1 MSEASSSKVKADSLL
16 PPAASASKATA
27 ANGSATSNNAL
38 STKHG
43 IELPTQE
50 DAERLGFN
58 VFSPILDPR
67 LLRALANLGFGI
79 PTPIQQKAIPLALA
93 GKDILARART
103 GSGKTLAYGLPLLQ
117 KVLDA
122 KSAIAKSDPN
132 YQLTRALVLV
142 PTRELAEQVF
152 RHLSVIIEYVRD
164 DIRLVN
170 VARDASEKVQRL
182 LLSEKPDVIIATP
195 SKALSYLQN
204 GSLDLKSGMESLA
217 IDEADLILSYGH
229 DSDVKSLLSGNFL
242 PSHFQSFLMS
252 ATMTSDVT
260 KLKGLLLRN
269 PVILKLNEQDE
280 SSNGSNLAQFYTKTS
295 EEDKFLLVYVIL
307 KLKLIRGKA
316 ILFVNELE
324 RGYRLK
330 LFLEK
335 FGLRACVLNAELP
348 INSRY
353 SIVEEFN
360 KGKFDYIVATDEP
373 TGGSTAGSV
382 DDDEDEE
389 EEEHEEDEEEEE
401 EEDAE
406 EAGEGPKK
414 RKSDPSSPKKS
425 SSKKGKIS
433 KGKGKGK
440 TSGGSAEYGVSRGVD
455 FVNVSCVI
463 NFDLPSSVDSY
474 IHRVGRTAR
483 GGASGTSLSFV
494 VPKTEVGRSKYLT
507 LPSTIHD
514 EKVFKKISNSISASS
529 SLGSTAAAGIQEW
542 NYDAS
547 SVEGFRYRV
556 GDTLKSIT
564 KALIREA
571 RIKELKT
578 EILTSTKLQSHF
590 EDHPDDLH
598 YLQHDKAL
606 LNSRATQSHLKHV
619 PHYLVPKIINPNSK
633 LSANHKDGSYK
644 GYVPK
649 NKQHPSSDGKKS
661 KRGAGPDRKARSS
674 TNAGKGGK
682 KKVDPLR
689 KFSSKK

>member
-1 MSEASSSKVKADSLL
+1 MTDPSTSKVKADSLL
-16 PPAASASKATA
+16 PPAKASSTPNDAAS
-27 ANGSATSNNAL
+27 TSSSSNTNL
-38 STKHG
+38 STQHAVD
-43 IELPTQE
+43 LPSQA

-58 VFSPILDPR
+58 IFSHLLDPR
-67 LLRALANLGFGI
+67 LLRSLADLGFGI
-79 PTPIQQKAIPLALA
+79 PTPIQQKSIPLALA

-103 GSGKTLAYGLPLLQ
+103 GSGKTLAYALPILQ

-122 KSAIAKSDPN
+122 KSSIAKSDPS

-152 RHLSVIIEYVRD
+152 RQLSAVIEYVRE

-170 VARDASEKVQRL
+170 VARDAGEKVQRL
-182 LLSEKPDVIIATP
+182 LLSEKPDVVIATP

-229 DSDVKSLLSGNFL
+229 DSDVKSLLLGGGNYL

-269 PVILKLNEQDE
+269 PVILKLNEEDE
-280 SSNGSNLAQFYTKTS
+280 STSSNLVQFYTKTS

-360 KGKFDYIVATDEP
+360 KGRFDYIVATDEP
-373 TGGSTAGSV
+373 TGLATGG
-382 DDDEDEE
+382 DEE
-389 EEEHEEDEEEEE
+389 SD
-401 EEDAE
+401 DE
-406 EAGEGPKK
+406 EAGEEEETPDVDGEAAEEEGSLKK
-414 RKSDPSSPKKS
+414 RKSDKDTGKKASKKS
-425 SSKKGKIS
+425 KQNQRKSKNS
-433 KGKGKGK
+433 
-440 TSGGSAEYGVSRGVD
+440 SGGEYGVSRGVD
-455 FVNVSCVI
+455 FLNVSCVI
-463 NFDLPSSVDSY
+463 NFDLPPTVDSY

-494 VPKTEVGRSKYLT
+494 VPSSEVGRSKYLT
-507 LPSTIHD
+507 CPSTYAD
-514 EKVFKKISNSISASS
+514 EKVFKRISRSTSAIGGT
-529 SLGSTAAAGIQEW
+529 LQEW

-564 KALIREA
+564 TALIREA

-590 EDHPDDLH
+590 EDHPDDLS

-606 LNSRATQSHLKHV
+606 LNSRAQQGHLKHV

-633 LSANHKDGSYK
+633 LNNSSASSSYK

-649 NKQHPSSDGKKS
+649 NKQSDTTNRKNGS
-661 KRGAGPDRKARSS
+661 K
-674 TNAGKGGK
+674 AGKGRSSSNKGIVPGKGK

-689 KFSSKK
+689 KFSKK

>member
-16 PPAASASKATA
+16 PTAKSAPATAAA
-27 ANGSATSNNAL
+27 ANGSTNSASSLA
-38 STKHG
+38 TKHG
-43 IELPTQE
+43 IELPSQE

-58 VFSPILDPR
+58 VFSHILDPR
-67 LLRALANLGFGI
+67 LLRALADLGFGI

-93 GKDILARART
+93 GKDVLARART

-122 KSAIAKSDPN
+122 KNAVAKSDPKH
-132 YQLTRALVLV
+132 QLTRALVLV

-152 RHLSVIIEYVRD
+152 RHLSAIIEYARD
-164 DIRLVN
+164 DVRLVN
-170 VARDASEKVQRL
+170 VAREASEKVQRL
-182 LLSEKPDVIIATP
+182 LLSEKPDVVIATP
-195 SKALSYLQN
+195 SKALNYLQN

-229 DSDVKSLLSGNFL
+229 DSDVKSLLGGNFL

-252 ATMTSDVT
+252 ATMTSDVS

-269 PVILKLNEQDE
+269 PVILKLNEDDE
-280 SSNGSNLAQFYTKTS
+280 AASGSNLVQFYTKTT

-360 KGKFDYIVATDEP
+360 KGRFDYIVATDEP
-373 TGGSTAGSV
+373 TGLPSRSE
-382 DDDEDEE
+382 DDEE
-389 EEEHEEDEEEEE
+389 EAEEDDVAESAAGDDK
-401 EEDAE
+401 DAS
-406 EAGEGPKK
+406 GGKK
-414 RKSDPSSPKKS
+414 RKSATEDSKKLSKKS
-425 SSKKGKIS
+425 KSQRRKGAS
-433 KGKGKGK
+433 H
-440 TSGGSAEYGVSRGVD
+440 EYGVSRGVD
-455 FVNVSCVI
+455 FINVSCVI
-463 NFDLPSSVDSY
+463 NFDLPTTIDSY

-483 GGASGTSLSFV
+483 GGASGTALSFV
-494 VPKTEVGRSKYLT
+494 VPSPEVGRSKYLYC
-507 LPSTIHD
+507 PSTRHD
-514 EKVFKKISNSISASS
+514 DAIFLQLTRASS
-529 SLGSTAAAGIQEW
+529 SSLIGGALQEW
-542 NYDAS
+542 NYDAT
-547 SVEGFRYRV
+547 SVSGFRYRV
-556 GDTLKSIT
+556 TDTLKSIT

-571 RIKELKT
+571 RVKELKN
-578 EILTSTKLQSHF
+578 EILTSAKLQSHF
-590 EDHPDDLH
+590 EDHPDDLAF
-598 YLQHDKAL
+598 LQHDKAL
-606 LNSRATQSHLKHV
+606 LGTRAQQGHLKHV
-619 PHYLVPKIINPNSK
+619 PQYLVPKIVNPGNK
-633 LSANHKDGSYK
+633 LTGRGDGGFK

-649 NKQHPSSDGKKS
+649 NKVKDADGKK
-661 KRGAGPDRKARSS
+661 G
-674 TNAGKGGK
+674 GKGKSKISTSRNGSAAGRGR

-689 KFSSKK
+689 KFSKK

>member
-16 PPAASASKATA
+16 PPAQKAAASTPSAAT
-27 ANGSATSNNAL
+27 NGQTNTTSSLA
-38 STKHG
+38 TKHG
-43 IELPTQE
+43 IELPSQE

-58 VFSPILDPR
+58 VFSHILDPR
-67 LLRALANLGFGI
+67 LLRALADLGFGI

-122 KSAIAKSDPN
+122 KSAVAKSDPN
-132 YQLTRALVLV
+132 HQLTRALVLV

-170 VARDASEKVQRL
+170 VAREASDKVQRL
-182 LLSEKPDVIIATP
+182 LLSEKPDVVIATP
-195 SKALSYLQN
+195 SKALNYLQN
-204 GSLDLKSGMESLA
+204 GSLDLKTGMESLA

-229 DSDVKSLLSGNFL
+229 DADVKSLLGGNFL

-252 ATMTSDVT
+252 ATMTSDVS

-269 PVILKLNEQDE
+269 PVILKLNHEDE
-280 SSNGSNLAQFYTKTS
+280 SASGSNLVQFYTKTT

-373 TGGSTAGSV
+373 TGGSGKV
-382 DDDEDEE
+382 EEDDEAEE
-389 EEEHEEDEEEEE
+389 EVAGE

-406 EAGEGPKK
+406 EDAAEGTEGDTKK
-414 RKSDPSSPKKS
+414 RKSNDENK
-425 SSKKGKIS
+425 SSKKS
-433 KGKGKGK
+433 K
-440 TSGGSAEYGVSRGVD
+440 TSSTRPSKRTKSTAAEYGVSRGVD

-463 NFDLPSSVDSY
+463 NFDLPTSIDSY

-483 GGASGTSLSFV
+483 GGSSGTSLSFV
-494 VPKTEVGRSKYLT
+494 VPSSEVGRSKYLYCS
-507 LPSTIHD
+507 STTRD
-514 EKVFKKISNSISASS
+514 EAMFKQLTRPS
-529 SLGSTAAAGIQEW
+529 SLSLLGGTLQEW

-547 SVEGFRYRV
+547 SVSGFRYRV
-556 GDTLKSIT
+556 TDTLKSIT
-564 KALIREA
+564 RATIREA
-571 RIKELKT
+571 RVKELKH
-578 EILTSTKLQSHF
+578 EILTSSKLQSHF
-590 EDHPDDLH
+590 EDHPDDLA

-606 LNSRATQSHLKHV
+606 LSNRAQQSHLKHV
-619 PHYLVPKIINPNSK
+619 PQYLVPKIINPSSAK
-633 LSANHKDGSYK
+633 LTGSGTGAYK

-649 NKQHPSSDGKKS
+649 AKVDDKNGKAKHGKRSKTKSSS
-661 KRGAGPDRKARSS
+661 ASTRGR
-674 TNAGKGGK
+674 

-689 KFSSKK
+689 KFSKK

>member
-1 MSEASSSKVKADSLL
+1 MAEPSSSKVKADSLL
-16 PPAASASKATA
+16 PPEKREAAPSQTNAAAS
-27 ANGSATSNNAL
+27 TSSNAL
-38 STKHG
+38 SEKHG
-43 IELPTQE
+43 IELPSQE

-58 VFSPILDPR
+58 VFSHILDPR
-67 LLRALANLGFGI
+67 LLRSLADLGFGI

-122 KSAIAKSDPN
+122 KTAVAKSDPN
-132 YQLTRALVLV
+132 HQLTRALVLV

-152 RHLSVIIEYVRD
+152 RHLSVVIEYLRD
-164 DIRLVN
+164 DVRLVN
-170 VARDASEKVQRL
+170 VAREASEKVQRL
-182 LLSEKPDVIIATP
+182 LLSEKPDVVIATP

-204 GSLDLKSGMESLA
+204 GSLDLKSGLETLA

-229 DSDVKSLLSGNFL
+229 DSDVKSLLGGSFL

-252 ATMTSDVT
+252 ATMTSDVS

-269 PVILKLNEQDE
+269 PVVLKLTETDDAA
-280 SSNGSNLAQFYTKTS
+280 GSNLVQFYTRTT

-373 TGGSTAGSV
+373 TGINKEVEKGS
-382 DDDEDEE
+382 DDESADEG
-389 EEEHEEDEEEEE
+389 EDIA
-401 EEDAE
+401 EDAKDDST
-406 EAGEGPKK
+406 KK
-414 RKSDPSSPKKS
+414 RKSGAAEGKAAGKKAKREG
-425 SSKKGKIS
+425 KKG
-433 KGKGKGK
+433 
-440 TSGGSAEYGVSRGVD
+440 SAGAAEFGVSRGVD

-463 NFDLPSSVDSY
+463 NFDLPTSVDGY

-483 GGASGTSLSFV
+483 GGASGTALSFV
-494 VPKTEVGRSKYLT
+494 VPSSEFGRSKYL
-507 LPSTIHD
+507 SC
-514 EKVFKKISNSISASS
+514 
-529 SLGSTAAAGIQEW
+529 GSTRRDESVFRQIQRRNAAGGELQEW
-542 NYDAS
+542 KYDAS

-564 KALIREA
+564 RALIREA
-571 RIKELKT
+571 RIKELKA
-578 EILTSTKLQSHF
+578 ELLTSAKLQAHF
-590 EDHPDDLH
+590 EDHPDDLA
-598 YLQHDKAL
+598 YLQHDRAL
-606 LNSRATQSHLKHV
+606 LSTRSGQQHLKHV
-619 PHYLVPKIINPNSK
+619 PAYLAPKIINNSM
-633 LSANHKDGSYK
+633 AQPRAYT

-649 NKQHPSSDGKKS
+649 NKPSERKN
-661 KRGAGPDRKARSS
+661 RKARSS
-674 TNAGKGGK
+674 TAANGK
-682 KKVDPLR
+682 KPGKKADPLR
-689 KFSSKK
+689 KFSKK

>member
-16 PPAASASKATA
+16 PPADGAAAKASSNGTNGASTSSSSSSSSASSLGA
-27 ANGSATSNNAL
+27 
-38 STKHG
+38 KHG
-43 IELPTQE
+43 IELPSQE
-50 DAERLGFN
+50 DVERLGFN
-58 VFSPILDPR
+58 VFSHILDPR
-67 LLRALANLGFGI
+67 LLRALADLGFGI

-122 KSAIAKSDPN
+122 KHAIAKSDPN

-152 RHLSVIIEYVRD
+152 RHLSVVIEYVRD
-164 DIRLVN
+164 DVRLVN

-182 LLSEKPDVIIATP
+182 LLSEKPDVVIATP
-195 SKALSYLQN
+195 SKALTYLQN
-204 GSLDLKSGMESLA
+204 QSLVLKAGMESLA

-229 DSDVKSLLSGNFL
+229 DSDVKTLLSGNFL

-252 ATMTSDVT
+252 ATMTSDVS

-269 PVILKLNEQDE
+269 PVVLKLNEQDE
-280 SSNGSNLAQFYTKTS
+280 GSGSNLVQFYARTT

-316 ILFVNELE
+316 ILFVNDLE

-360 KGKFDYIVATDEP
+360 KGRFDYIVATDEP
-373 TGGSTAGSV
+373 TRAAKGAIADEGE
-382 DDDEDEE
+382 DDDDDDDGEAREGEGVEGNEKEE
-389 EEEHEEDEEEEE
+389 EEE
-401 EEDAE
+401 AS
-406 EAGEGPKK
+406 GKK
-414 RKSDPSSPKKS
+414 RKSDADSKKS
-425 SSKKGKIS
+425 SKKPKHVRSGKSKPGS
-433 KGKGKGK
+433 
-440 TSGGSAEYGVSRGVD
+440 SAEYGVSRGVD

-463 NFDLPSSVDSY
+463 NFDLPTSVDAY

-483 GGASGTSLSFV
+483 GGASGTALSFV
-494 VPKTEVGRSKYLT
+494 VPSSEVGRSKYLT
-507 LPSTIHD
+507 CPTSIKDEST
-514 EKVFKKISNSISASS
+514 FKRIQR
-529 SLGSTAAAGIQEW
+529 STAAIGGVLQQW
-542 NYDAS
+542 NYDSS

-571 RIKELKT
+571 RIKELKS
-578 EILTSTKLQSHF
+578 EILTSSKLQSHF
-590 EDHPDDLH
+590 QDHPDDLS
-598 YLQHDKAL
+598 YLQHDKSL
-606 LNSRATQSHLKHV
+606 LTSRSQQTHLKHV
-619 PHYLVPKIINPNSK
+619 PHYLVPKIITPNSN
-633 LSANHKDGSYK
+633 LDPPRSSYNR
-644 GYVPK
+644 YVPK
-649 NKQHPSSDGKKS
+649 NKPSPHNANPAN
-661 KRGAGPDRKARSS
+661 RRKPRSS
-674 TNAGKGGK
+674 TNKSAIGKNRK
-682 KKVDPLR
+682 KADPLR
-689 KFSSKK
+689 KFSKK

>member
-1 MSEASSSKVKADSLL
+1 MSEASTSKVKADSLQ
-16 PPAASASKATA
+16 PPTIAKATAMPAASTTNTNSSTT
-27 ANGSATSNNAL
+27 TSTLA
-38 STKHG
+38 TKHG

-58 VFSPILDPR
+58 VFSHILDPR
-67 LLRALANLGFGI
+67 LLRALADLGFGI
-79 PTPIQQKAIPLALA
+79 PTLIQQKAIPLALA

-117 KVLDA
+117 KVIDA
-122 KSAIAKSDPN
+122 KSAVAKSHPN
-132 YQLTRALVLV
+132 HQLTRALVLV

-164 DIRLVN
+164 DIRIVN
-170 VARDASEKVQRL
+170 VARDASDKVQRL

-195 SKALSYLQN
+195 SKALSYLTN
-204 GSLDLKSGMESLA
+204 SSLDLKTGMETLA

-229 DSDVKSLLSGNFL
+229 DSDVKSLLSGSYL
-242 PSHFQSFLMS
+242 PSHFQTFLMS

-280 SSNGSNLAQFYTKTS
+280 GPASNLVQFYTKTS

-335 FGLRACVLNAELP
+335 FGLKACVLNAELP

-353 SIVEEFN
+353 SIVQEFN
-360 KGKFDYIVATDEP
+360 KGKFDYIVATDEQN
-373 TGGSTAGSV
+373 GHLAHA
-382 DDDEDEE
+382 DADESETEAEE
-389 EEEHEEDEEEEE
+389 EEEGEDEH
-401 EEDAE
+401 ED
-406 EAGEGPKK
+406 EAGSRK
-414 RKSDPSSPKKS
+414 RKSASKENGTIKKTKQTKNGKKPSS
-425 SSKKGKIS
+425 
-433 KGKGKGK
+433 
-440 TSGGSAEYGVSRGVD
+440 SANEFGVSRGVD

-463 NFDLPSSVDSY
+463 NFDLPPTVDSY

-494 VPKTEVGRSKYLT
+494 VPTSEVGKCKYLT
-507 LPSTIHD
+507 LPSSQYD
-514 EKVFKKISNSISASS
+514 EKVFNKISR
-529 SLGSTAAAGIQEW
+529 STSVIGGVLQEW

-578 EILTSTKLQSHF
+578 EILTSIKLQSHF
-590 EDHPDDLH
+590 EDHPDDLS

-606 LNSRATQSHLKHV
+606 LNTRAQQSHLKHV
-619 PHYLVPKIINPNSK
+619 PTYLVPKIINPNSK
-633 LSANHKDGSYK
+633 LSGNANTGYK

-649 NKQHPSSDGKKS
+649 NKQKDDGKGKRAKDGKS
-661 KRGAGPDRKARSS
+661 GKGRSS
-674 TNAGKGGK
+674 TNKNNVRGGK
-682 KKVDPLR
+682 RGKKADPLR
-689 KFSSKK
+689 KFSSSR

>member
-1 MSEASSSKVKADSLL
+1 MSEPSSSKVKADSLL
-16 PPAASASKATA
+16 PPEKSTASSSNA
-27 ANGSATSNNAL
+27 ANGAASSTSNSSLA
-38 STKHG
+38 TKHG
-43 IELPTQE
+43 IELPSQE

-58 VFSPILDPR
+58 VFSHILDPR
-67 LLRALANLGFGI
+67 LLRALADLGFGI

-132 YQLTRALVLV
+132 HQLTRALVLV

-182 LLSEKPDVIIATP
+182 LLSEKPDVVIVTP
-195 SKALSYLQN
+195 SKALTYLQN
-204 GSLDLKSGMESLA
+204 SSLDLKTGMESLA

-242 PSHFQSFLMS
+242 PSHFQSFLLS
-252 ATMTSDVT
+252 ATMTSDVS

-269 PVILKLNEQDE
+269 PVVLKLNEADE
-280 SSNGSNLAQFYTKTS
+280 SSASNLVQFYTKTS

-360 KGKFDYIVATDEP
+360 KGRFDYIVATDES
-373 TGGSTAGSV
+373 TGLGKADA
-382 DDDEDEE
+382 DDDEDDEDGEVEE
-389 EEEHEEDEEEEE
+389 QEDGEETGEEG
-401 EEDAE
+401 AR
-406 EAGEGPKK
+406 KK
-414 RKSDPSSPKKS
+414 RKSDTTAKKA
-425 SSKKGKIS
+425 SKKQKHNKNS
-433 KGKGKGK
+433 S
-440 TSGGSAEYGVSRGVD
+440 TTEFGVSRGVD

-463 NFDLPSSVDSY
+463 NFDLPTTVDGY
-474 IHRVGRTAR
+474 IHRIGRTAR
-483 GGASGTSLSFV
+483 GGASGTSLSFI
-494 VPKTEVGRSKYLT
+494 VPSSEYGKSKYLT
-507 LPSTIHD
+507 CPSTVRD
-514 EKVFKKISNSISASS
+514 EAVFRKISRSTSAIGGE
-529 SLGSTAAAGIQEW
+529 LQAW

-564 KALIREA
+564 KVLIREA
-571 RIKELKT
+571 RIKELKQ
-578 EILTSTKLQSHF
+578 EILTSTKLHSHF
-590 EDHPDDLH
+590 EDHPDDLS

-606 LNSRATQSHLKHV
+606 LNSRAQQAHLKHV
-619 PHYLVPKIINPNSK
+619 PQYLVPKIINPASK
-633 LSANHKDGSYK
+633 LTGTGPSGYK

-649 NKQHPSSDGKKS
+649 NKQVDGKHANK
-661 KRGAGPDRKARSS
+661 KAR
-674 TNAGKGGK
+674 KGGK
-682 KKVDPLR
+682 SKSSTATSNGAKARKKADPLR
-689 KFSSKK
+689 KFSKK

>member
-1 MSEASSSKVKADSLL
+1 MSEASSSKVKADPLL
-16 PPAASASKATA
+16 PPEKATA
-27 ANGSATSNNAL
+27 SSSTASNGAASSTSNSSLA
-38 STKHG
+38 TKHG
-43 IELPTQE
+43 IELPSQE

-58 VFSPILDPR
+58 VFSLILDSR
-67 LLRALANLGFGI
+67 LLRALADLGFGI

-182 LLSEKPDVIIATP
+182 LLSEKPDVVIATP
-195 SKALSYLQN
+195 SKALTYLQN
-204 GSLDLKSGMESLA
+204 NSLDLKSGMESLA

-229 DSDVKSLLSGNFL
+229 DSNVKSLLSGNFL

-252 ATMTSDVT
+252 ATMTSDVS

-269 PVILKLNEQDE
+269 PVVLKLNESDE
-280 SSNGSNLAQFYTKTS
+280 SSASNLIQFYTKTS

-360 KGKFDYIVATDEP
+360 KGRFDYIVATDEP
-373 TGGSTAGSV
+373 TGMGKA
-382 DDDEDEE
+382 DAD
-389 EEEHEEDEEEEE
+389 HEEDEEDEEGHEDGE
-401 EEDAE
+401 EGAEDE
-406 EAGEGPKK
+406 SSGNK
-414 RKSDPSSPKKS
+414 RKSDTTIKKLNKKPKKS
-425 SSKKGKIS
+425 K
-433 KGKGKGK
+433 K
-440 TSGGSAEYGVSRGVD
+440 TSSTEFGVSRGVD
-455 FVNVSCVI
+455 FINVSCVI
-463 NFDLPSSVDSY
+463 NFDLPTTVDGY
-474 IHRVGRTAR
+474 IHRIGRTAR
-483 GGASGTSLSFV
+483 GGASGTSLSFI
-494 VPKTEVGRSKYLT
+494 VPSSEYGKSKYLT
-507 LPSTIHD
+507 CPSTAKD
-514 EKVFKKISNSISASS
+514 ESVFRKISRSTSAIGGE
-529 SLGSTAAAGIQEW
+529 LQAW
-542 NYDAS
+542 NYDSS

-556 GDTLKSIT
+556 SDTLKSIT
-564 KALIREA
+564 KMLIREA
-571 RIKELKT
+571 RIKELKQ

-590 EDHPDDLH
+590 EDHPDDLS

-606 LNSRATQSHLKHV
+606 LNSRAQQGHLKHV
-619 PHYLVPKIINPNSK
+619 PQYLVPKIINPGSK
-633 LSANHKDGSYK
+633 LTGSGGSGYK

-649 NKQHPSSDGKKS
+649 NKSADGKDGKK
-661 KRGAGPDRKARSS
+661 KG
-674 TNAGKGGK
+674 GKGGK
-682 KKVDPLR
+682 TKSSTAKNNGAKGRKKADPLR
-689 KFSSKK
+689 KFSKK

>member
-1 MSEASSSKVKADSLL
+1 MAEPSSSKVKADSLL
-16 PPAASASKATA
+16 PPEKREAALSQTTAAAS
-27 ANGSATSNNAL
+27 TSTNAL
-38 STKHG
+38 SDKHG
-43 IELPTQE
+43 IELPSQE

-58 VFSPILDPR
+58 VFSHILDPR
-67 LLRALANLGFGI
+67 LLRSLADLGFGI

-122 KSAIAKSDPN
+122 KAAVAKSDPKH
-132 YQLTRALVLV
+132 QLTRALVLV

-152 RHLSVIIEYVRD
+152 RHLSVVIEYLRD
-164 DIRLVN
+164 DVRIVN

-182 LLSEKPDVIIATP
+182 LLSEKPDVVIATP

-204 GSLDLKSGMESLA
+204 GSLDLKSGLETLA

-229 DSDVKSLLSGNFL
+229 DSDVKSLLGGSFL

-252 ATMTSDVT
+252 ATMTSDVS

-269 PVILKLNEQDE
+269 PVVLKLNETDDAA
-280 SSNGSNLAQFYTKTS
+280 GSNLVQFYTRTT

-373 TGGSTAGSV
+373 TGVNQEAEEGSDDESV
-382 DDDEDEE
+382 DEGEDVAENAEDDST
-389 EEEHEEDEEEEE
+389 
-401 EEDAE
+401 
-406 EAGEGPKK
+406 KK
-414 RKSDPSSPKKS
+414 RKSGAAEGKAAGKKAKREG
-425 SSKKGKIS
+425 KKG
-433 KGKGKGK
+433 
-440 TSGGSAEYGVSRGVD
+440 SAGAAEFGVSRGVD

-463 NFDLPSSVDSY
+463 NFDLPTSVDGY

-483 GGASGTSLSFV
+483 GGASGTALSFV
-494 VPKTEVGRSKYLT
+494 VPSSEFGRSKYL
-507 LPSTIHD
+507 SC
-514 EKVFKKISNSISASS
+514 
-529 SLGSTAAAGIQEW
+529 GSTRRDESVFRQIQRRNAAGGELQEW
-542 NYDAS
+542 KYDAS

-564 KALIREA
+564 RALIREA
-571 RIKELKT
+571 RIKELKA
-578 EILTSTKLQSHF
+578 ELLTSAKLQAHF
-590 EDHPDDLH
+590 EDHPDDLA
-598 YLQHDKAL
+598 YLQHDRAL
-606 LNSRATQSHLKHV
+606 LSTRSGQQHLKHV
-619 PHYLVPKIINPNSK
+619 PAYLAPKIINNSM
-633 LSANHKDGSYK
+633 AQPRAYT

-649 NKQHPSSDGKKS
+649 NKPSEGKNRKN
-661 KRGAGPDRKARSS
+661 RKARSS
-674 TNAGKGGK
+674 TAASGK
-682 KKVDPLR
+682 KPGKKADPLR
-689 KFSSKK
+689 KFSKK

>member
-1 MSEASSSKVKADSLL
+1 MSEPSSSKVKADSLL
-16 PPAASASKATA
+16 PPAKSTTAATA
-27 ANGSATSNNAL
+27 ARSANGSTNTGASQL
-38 STKHG
+38 TKHG
-43 IELPTQE
+43 IELPSQE

-58 VFSPILDPR
+58 VFSHILDPR
-67 LLRALANLGFGI
+67 LLRALADLGYGI

-122 KSAIAKSDPN
+122 KSAVAKSDAN
-132 YQLTRALVLV
+132 HQLTRALVLV

-152 RHLSVIIEYVRD
+152 RHLSVVIEYVRD

-170 VARDASEKVQRL
+170 VAREASEKVQRL
-182 LLSEKPDVIIATP
+182 LLSEKPDVVIATP
-195 SKALSYLQN
+195 SKALNYLQN
-204 GSLDLKSGMESLA
+204 ASLDLKSGMESLA

-229 DSDVKSLLSGNFL
+229 DADVKSLLGANFL

-252 ATMTSDVT
+252 ATMTSDVS

-269 PVILKLNEQDE
+269 PVVLKLNHDDE
-280 SSNGSNLAQFYTKTS
+280 AASGSNLVQFYTKTT
-295 EEDKFLLVYVIL
+295 EEDKFLLAYVIL

-373 TGGSTAGSV
+373 TGASGNMQ
-382 DDDEDEE
+382 DDEGD
-389 EEEHEEDEEEEE
+389 DE
-401 EEDAE
+401 EEDADE
-406 EAGEGPKK
+406 READEVDEQAENQREAGKK
-414 RKSDPSSPKKS
+414 RKSSEHAGAETKS
-425 SSKKGKIS
+425 NKSKVSQHRKGKNGAS
-433 KGKGKGK
+433 
-440 TSGGSAEYGVSRGVD
+440 EYGVSRGVD
-455 FVNVSCVI
+455 FINVSCVI
-463 NFDLPSSVDSY
+463 NFDLPTSVDSY

-483 GGASGTSLSFV
+483 GGASGTALSFV
-494 VPKTEVGRSKYLT
+494 VPSDQVGRSKYLYCAST
-507 LPSTIHD
+507 TRDESVFKMLNKPSTI
-514 EKVFKKISNSISASS
+514 SLLGSALQEWKYDSS
-529 SLGSTAAAGIQEW
+529 SV
-542 NYDAS
+542 AS
-547 SVEGFRYRV
+547 FHYRV
-556 GDTLKSIT
+556 TDTLKSIT

-571 RIKELKT
+571 RIKELKN
-578 EILTSTKLQSHF
+578 EILTSSKLQSHF
-590 EDHPDDLH
+590 EDHPDDLAF
-598 YLQHDKAL
+598 LQHDKAL
-606 LNSRATQSHLKHV
+606 LTSRAQQSHLKHV
-619 PHYLVPKIINPNSK
+619 PQYLVPKIINPGAK
-633 LSANHKDGSYK
+633 LTKSSGSEYK

-649 NKQHPSSDGKKS
+649 NKIKDG
-661 KRGAGPDRKARSS
+661 ANDRKNKGGKRRSS
-674 TNAGKGGK
+674 TGKNTTGAAGKSR

-689 KFSSKK
+689 KFSNK

>member
-16 PPAASASKATA
+16 PPAKSGSTTTASTPNGSTNSASSLA
-27 ANGSATSNNAL
+27 
-38 STKHG
+38 TKHG

-58 VFSPILDPR
+58 VFSHILDPR
-67 LLRALANLGFGI
+67 LLRALADLGFGI

-93 GKDILARART
+93 GKDVLARART

-122 KSAIAKSDPN
+122 KNAVAKSDTKH
-132 YQLTRALVLV
+132 QLTRALVLV

-152 RHLSVIIEYVRD
+152 RHLSAIIEYVRD
-164 DIRLVN
+164 DVRLVN
-170 VARDASEKVQRL
+170 VAREASEKVQRL
-182 LLSEKPDVIIATP
+182 LLSEKPDVVIATP
-195 SKALSYLQN
+195 SKALNYLQN

-252 ATMTSDVT
+252 ATMTSDVS

-269 PVILKLNEQDE
+269 PVILKLNEDDE
-280 SSNGSNLAQFYTKTS
+280 AASGSNLVQFYTKTT

-360 KGKFDYIVATDEP
+360 KGRFDYIVATDEP
-373 TGGSTAGSV
+373 TGLSAQPEEDGPEDAEV
-382 DDDEDEE
+382 AAEDDE
-389 EEEHEEDEEEEE
+389 
-401 EEDAE
+401 AGE
-406 EAGEGPKK
+406 EAGEEGTGKK
-414 RKSDPSSPKKS
+414 RKSTSEAPA
-425 SSKKGKIS
+425 SSKKSKNKRK
-433 KGKGKGK
+433 KGKNA
-440 TSGGSAEYGVSRGVD
+440 SNEYGVSRGVD

-463 NFDLPSSVDSY
+463 NFDLPTSVDSY

-483 GGASGTSLSFV
+483 GGASGTALSFV
-494 VPKTEVGRSKYLT
+494 VPSAEVGRSKYLT
-507 LPSTIHD
+507 CPTTRYD
-514 EKVFKKISNSISASS
+514 ESVFKQLTRTSSS
-529 SLGSTAAAGIQEW
+529 SLIGGPLQEW
-542 NYDAS
+542 NYDS
-547 SVEGFRYRV
+547 TSVSGFRYRV
-556 GDTLKSIT
+556 TDTLKSIT

-571 RIKELKT
+571 RIKELKN

-590 EDHPDDLH
+590 EDHPDDLAF
-598 YLQHDKAL
+598 LQHDKAL
-606 LNSRATQSHLKHV
+606 LGTRAQQSHLKHV
-619 PHYLVPKIINPNSK
+619 PQYLVPKIINPGAK
-633 LSANHKDGSYK
+633 LTRGDTYK

-649 NKQHPSSDGKKS
+649 NKVDGGKGKNG
-661 KRGAGPDRKARSS
+661 KGKGKGRSS
-674 TNAGKGGK
+674 TGKGATAARGK

-689 KFSSKK
+689 KFAKK

>member
-16 PPAASASKATA
+16 PPAKDALQTPSKASTA
-27 ANGSATSNNAL
+27 KSSQPD
-38 STKHG
+38 KHG
-43 IELPTQE
+43 IDLPTQE

-58 VFSPILDPR
+58 IFSHILDPR
-67 LLRALANLGFGI
+67 LLRALADLGFGI

-122 KSAIAKSDPN
+122 KSAIAKSDSN
-132 YQLTRALVLV
+132 HQLTRALVLV

-152 RHLSVIIEYVRD
+152 RHLSVVIEYLRD
-164 DIRLVN
+164 DVRLVN
-170 VARDASEKVQRL
+170 VARDASDKVQRL
-182 LLSEKPDVIIATP
+182 LLSEKPDIVIATP
-195 SKALSYLQN
+195 SRALSYLQN

-229 DSDVKSLLSGNFL
+229 DSDVKTLLSGSFL

-252 ATMTSDVT
+252 ATMTSDVS

-269 PVILKLNEQDE
+269 PVVLKLNDEDE
-280 SSNGSNLAQFYTKTS
+280 SSSSNLVQFYTKTT

-307 KLKLIRGKA
+307 KLRLIRGKA

-373 TGGSTAGSV
+373 TGLEKDASV
-382 DDDEDEE
+382 EE
-389 EEEHEEDEEEEE
+389 EEGDEEQ
-401 EEDAE
+401 EDAE
-406 EAGEGPKK
+406 EAEDDGEGKK
-414 RKSDPSSPKKS
+414 RKSDSSSSNKKASKKAKHSNSNSNGKKKS
-425 SSKKGKIS
+425 SS
-433 KGKGKGK
+433 
-440 TSGGSAEYGVSRGVD
+440 EFGVSRGVD

-463 NFDLPSSVDSY
+463 NFDLPTTVDGY

-494 VPKTEVGRSKYLT
+494 VPSEEVGRSKYLT
-507 LPSTIHD
+507 CSTTHRD
-514 EKVFKKISNSISASS
+514 EAVFKKIQRSTSAVGGV
-529 SLGSTAAAGIQEW
+529 LQEW

-564 KALIREA
+564 KVLIREA
-571 RIKELKT
+571 RITELKT

-590 EDHPDDLH
+590 EDHPDDLS

-606 LNSRATQSHLKHV
+606 LNSRAQQAHLKHI
-619 PHYLVPKIINPNSK
+619 PQYLVPKIINPNAK
-633 LSANHKDGSYK
+633 LTTATTGAGYK

-649 NKQHPSSDGKKS
+649 NKPKDG
-661 KRGAGPDRKARSS
+661 GDRRKGGKPRSS
-674 TNAGKGGK
+674 TGKTGFAAGKGK
-682 KKVDPLR
+682 KKADPLR
-689 KFSSKK
+689 KFSKK

>member
-1 MSEASSSKVKADSLL
+1 MTDASTSKVRADSLL
-16 PPAASASKATA
+16 PPAKASSTPNGAASTSSASNTDLATQHA
-27 ANGSATSNNAL
+27 VD
-38 STKHG
+38 
-43 IELPTQE
+43 LPSQA

-58 VFSPILDPR
+58 IFSHLLDPR
-67 LLRALANLGFGI
+67 LLRSLADLGFGI
-79 PTPIQQKAIPLALA
+79 PTPIQQKSIPLALA

-103 GSGKTLAYGLPLLQ
+103 GSGKTLAYALPILQ

-122 KSAIAKSDPN
+122 KSSIAKSDPS

-152 RHLSVIIEYVRD
+152 RQLSAVIEYVRE

-170 VARDASEKVQRL
+170 VARDAGEKVQRL
-182 LLSEKPDVIIATP
+182 LLSEKPDVVIATP

-229 DSDVKSLLSGNFL
+229 DSDVKSLLLGGGNYL

-269 PVILKLNEQDE
+269 PVILKLNEEDE
-280 SSNGSNLAQFYTKTS
+280 STSSNLVQFYTKTS

-360 KGKFDYIVATDEP
+360 KGRFDYIVATDEP
-373 TGGSTAGSV
+373 TGLAPGSDEES
-382 DDDEDEE
+382 DDDQEAAEE
-389 EEEHEEDEEEEE
+389 EETSDVDGEAAEEE
-401 EEDAE
+401 
-406 EAGEGPKK
+406 GSSKK
-414 RKSDPSSPKKS
+414 RKFDKDTGKKASKKS
-425 SSKKGKIS
+425 KQNQRKS
-433 KGKGKGK
+433 K
-440 TSGGSAEYGVSRGVD
+440 TSSGGEYGVSRGVD
-455 FVNVSCVI
+455 FLNVSCVI
-463 NFDLPSSVDSY
+463 NFDLPPTVDSY

-483 GGASGTSLSFV
+483 GGASGTALSFV
-494 VPKTEVGRSKYLT
+494 VPSSEVGRSKYLT
-507 LPSTIHD
+507 CPSTYAD
-514 EKVFKKISNSISASS
+514 EKVFKRISRSTSAI
-529 SLGSTAAAGIQEW
+529 GGTFQEW

-590 EDHPDDLH
+590 EDHPDDLD

-606 LNSRATQSHLKHV
+606 LNSRAQQGHLKHV
-619 PHYLVPKIINPNSK
+619 PHYLIPKIINPNSK
-633 LSANHKDGSYK
+633 FNNNTTSTNTSYK

-649 NKQHPSSDGKKS
+649 NKHSNITSRKTSSRKGIVHLKGTKKF
-661 KRGAGPDRKARSS
+661 
-674 TNAGKGGK
+674 
-682 KKVDPLR
+682 DPLR
-689 KFSSKK
+689 KFSKK

>member
-1 MSEASSSKVKADSLL
+1 MTDASTSKVKADSLL
-16 PPAASASKATA
+16 PPAKVPTQNGAASTSSSSN
-27 ANGSATSNNAL
+27 ANL
-38 STKHG
+38 STQHAVD
-43 IELPTQE
+43 LPTQA

-58 VFSPILDPR
+58 VFSHLLDPR
-67 LLRALANLGFGI
+67 LLRSLADLGFGI
-79 PTPIQQKAIPLALA
+79 PTPIQQKSIPLALA

-103 GSGKTLAYGLPLLQ
+103 GSGKTLAYALPILQ

-122 KSAIAKSDPN
+122 KSSIAKSDPS

-152 RHLSVIIEYVRD
+152 RQLSAVIEYVRE

-170 VARDASEKVQRL
+170 VARDAGEKVQRL
-182 LLSEKPDVIIATP
+182 LLSEKPDVVIATP

-229 DSDVKSLLSGNFL
+229 DSDVKSLLLGGGNYL

-269 PVILKLNEQDE
+269 PVILKLNEEDE
-280 SSNGSNLAQFYTKTS
+280 STSSNLVQFYTKTS

-360 KGKFDYIVATDEP
+360 KGRFDYIVATDEP
-373 TGGSTAGSV
+373 TGLATGGDEES
-382 DDDEDEE
+382 DDEEA
-389 EEEHEEDEEEEE
+389 EEEEE
-401 EEDAE
+401 EEEASDVDGEAAAE
-406 EAGEGPKK
+406 EGSSKK
-414 RKSDPSSPKKS
+414 RKSDKDTGKKA
-425 SSKKGKIS
+425 SKKPKQS
-433 KGKGKGK
+433 QRKSK
-440 TSGGSAEYGVSRGVD
+440 TSSGGEYGVSRGVD
-455 FVNVSCVI
+455 FLNVSCVI
-463 NFDLPSSVDSY
+463 NFDLPPTVDSY

-494 VPKTEVGRSKYLT
+494 VPSSEVGRSKYLT
-507 LPSTIHD
+507 CPSTYAD
-514 EKVFKKISNSISASS
+514 EKVFKRISRSTSAIGGT
-529 SLGSTAAAGIQEW
+529 LQEW

-590 EDHPDDLH
+590 EDHPDDLS

-606 LNSRATQSHLKHV
+606 LNSRAQQAHLKHV

-633 LSANHKDGSYK
+633 LNNTGASGSYK

-649 NKQHPSSDGKKS
+649 NKQSDTAKG
-661 KRGAGPDRKARSS
+661 RSS
-674 TNAGKGGK
+674 TNKGNVAGKGR

-689 KFSSKK
+689 KFSKK

>member
-1 MSEASSSKVKADSLL
+1 MSQASSSKVKADSLL
-16 PPAASASKATA
+16 PPAKSTSTPTA
-27 ANGSATSNNAL
+27 ANESTNAAATLA
-38 STKHG
+38 TKHG

-50 DAERLGFN
+50 EAERLGFN
-58 VFSPILDPR
+58 VFSHILDPR
-67 LLRALANLGFGI
+67 LLRALADLGFGI

-122 KSAIAKSDPN
+122 KNAIAKSDPN
-132 YQLTRALVLV
+132 HQLTRALVLV

-170 VARDASEKVQRL
+170 VAREASDKVQRL
-182 LLSEKPDVIIATP
+182 LLSEKPDAVVATP
-195 SKALSYLQN
+195 SKALTYLQN

-229 DSDVKSLLSGNFL
+229 DADVKSLLGGNFL

-252 ATMTSDVT
+252 ATMTSDVS

-269 PVILKLNEQDE
+269 PVILKLNHDDE
-280 SSNGSNLAQFYTKTS
+280 SASGSNLVQFYTKTT

-373 TGGSTAGSV
+373 TGASSPTE
-382 DDDEDEE
+382 DDDE
-389 EEEHEEDEEEEE
+389 EDDAEEEEE
-401 EEDAE
+401 EEEEEKAGAE
-406 EAGEGPKK
+406 GVSKK
-414 RKSDPSSPKKS
+414 RKSSTTDKEKPNKKS
-425 SSKKGKIS
+425 TPPTKRAKS
-433 KGKGKGK
+433 
-440 TSGGSAEYGVSRGVD
+440 TSAEYGVSRGVD

-463 NFDLPSSVDSY
+463 NFDLPTTLDSY

-483 GGASGTSLSFV
+483 GGSSGTSLSFI
-494 VPKTEVGRSKYLT
+494 VPTSEVGRSKYLFCPT
-507 LPSTIHD
+507 TARDEAMFKLLTRPSSH
-514 EKVFKKISNSISASS
+514 
-529 SLGSTAAAGIQEW
+529 SLLGGGLQEW
-542 NYDAS
+542 NYDSS
-547 SVEGFRYRV
+547 SVAGFRYRV
-556 GDTLKSIT
+556 TDTLKSIT
-564 KALIREA
+564 KATIREA
-571 RIKELKT
+571 RVKELKH
-578 EILTSTKLQSHF
+578 EILTSSKLQSHF
-590 EDHPDDLH
+590 EDHPDDLA
-598 YLQHDKAL
+598 YLQHDKSL
-606 LNSRATQSHLKHV
+606 LGSRAQQSHLKHV
-619 PHYLVPKIINPNSK
+619 PQYLVPKIINPNGK
-633 LSANHKDGSYK
+633 LGGQAGGYK
-644 GYVPK
+644 GYIPK
-649 NKQHPSSDGKKS
+649 GKIDDKGKGKGGKGKKS
-661 KRGAGPDRKARSS
+661 KSSSS
-674 TNAGKGGK
+674 TRGK

-689 KFSSKK
+689 KFSKK

>member
-1 MSEASSSKVKADSLL
+1 MSEPSSSKVKADSLL
-16 PPAASASKATA
+16 PPAKSDSQNQPAAGSSTDGASSSTATLA
-27 ANGSATSNNAL
+27 
-38 STKHG
+38 KHG
-43 IELPTQE
+43 IELPSQE

-58 VFSPILDPR
+58 VFAHILDPR
-67 LLRALANLGFGI
+67 LLRALADLGYGI

-122 KSAIAKSDPN
+122 KAAVAKSDPN
-132 YQLTRALVLV
+132 HQLTRALVLV

-152 RHLSVIIEYVRD
+152 RHLSVVIEYVRD
-164 DIRLVN
+164 DVRLVN
-170 VARDASEKVQRL
+170 VARDASDKVQRL
-182 LLSEKPDVIIATP
+182 LLSEKPDVVIATP
-195 SKALSYLQN
+195 SKALTYLQN

-252 ATMTSDVT
+252 ATMTSDVS

-269 PVILKLNEQDE
+269 PVVLKLNEEDE
-280 SSNGSNLAQFYTKTS
+280 SSTSNLVQFYTRTS

-373 TGGSTAGSV
+373 TGLGKGATQEEEES
-382 DDDEDEE
+382 DDEEAEDEEGAEEDEDE
-389 EEEHEEDEEEEE
+389 
-401 EEDAE
+401 AA
-406 EAGEGPKK
+406 EAGKK
-414 RKSDPSSPKKS
+414 RKSEAASAKKAGKKAKQS
-425 SSKKGKIS
+425 SSNGKKAS
-433 KGKGKGK
+433 
-440 TSGGSAEYGVSRGVD
+440 GSAEYGVSRGVD

-463 NFDLPSSVDSY
+463 NFDLPTTVDGY

-494 VPKTEVGRSKYLT
+494 VPASEVGRSKYLSC
-507 LPSTIHD
+507 STTHRD
-514 EKVFKKISNSISASS
+514 EQVFKKIQRSTSAIGGV
-529 SLGSTAAAGIQEW
+529 LQEW

-564 KALIREA
+564 KVLIREA

-590 EDHPDDLH
+590 EDHPDDLS

-606 LNSRATQSHLKHV
+606 LNSRAQQSHLKHV
-619 PHYLVPKIINPNSK
+619 PQYLVPKIINPNSK
-633 LSANHKDGSYK
+633 LSAGSTGTGYK

-649 NKQHPSSDGKKS
+649 NKPKEGD
-661 KRGAGPDRKARSS
+661 KRGKGGAKGGKGRSS
-674 TNAGKGGK
+674 TNKGNVAGAKGRK
-682 KKVDPLR
+682 KADPLR
-689 KFSSKK
+689 KFSKR